1 MFFTFV
7 RVIKMKKNV
16 LSMAVA
22 CVLSGVMLTA
32 CGGGGDDNGGGNSGG
47 GNNGGG
53 TDTGS
58 KPQHTAVFLDSVVG
72 GLDYQCDDYTGV
84 TNAKGEFLFD
94 DGDSC
99 SFALGNQRLGS
110 VTLKAGSSL
119 VTPYTLAGDDK
130 ERAIRIAALLQ
141 TLDSDSNPENGI
153 TLDKAQV
160 AQLGIIELGS
170 DDAFN
175 TSLVEALKT
184 AGLTK
189 DVVSLAAA
197 KDHLSATL
205 AGINGRSVAVDKV
218 LSDLQGL
225 TDLKNLDVESKLKD
239 YKGTLQAETTESG
252 KVDRQIVL
260 AMLTMLEVTNN
271 PVVAERLGFTS
282 SVIGSGY
289 STNLA
294 KVIDVIIH
302 TPGTAAVALKGG
314 KGYTRDVAQL
324 MGAYADSMEKVAAT
338 LADIQDPD
346 YSATYGD
353 DESVTLN
360 FDGAKALRASAM
372 AMASALNI
380 AASYQ
385 YGPDNAYA
393 TQEEEVT
400 LPRMHIKQSWG
411 MQPSTT
417 FEESASTFKAQFS
430 QLDIEP
436 DNLVNHADFFRL
448 TDDAKARLGKAKAQL
463 KDAVGLA
470 LTVDQGKLDESL
482 SQEEIEANTAT
493 LNLLADHFSGKVA
506 TIQWEDTETEYVNTG
521 MSWEPQNVGVK
532 YNINVLPFFDEML
545 DRSDV
550 TIKVAGAC
558 DGSVGER
565 DAELSKA
572 MGEPMCLIS
581 SDEFK
586 ALAENDRGALKYIGW
601 MQEDQDSHTVIY
613 AKGVSYDWS
622 TRMTPLAGST
632 FDKVFVSCTDL
643 DDNKVSCAEQL

>member
-1 MFFTFV
+1 
-7 RVIKMKKNV
+7 
-16 LSMAVA
+16 
-22 CVLSGVMLTA
+22 MLTA
-32 CGGGGDDNGGGNSGG
+32 CGGGGDEGGNS
-47 GNNGGG
+47 GGG

-58 KPQHTAVFLDSVVG
+58 KPLHTAIFLDAAVA
-72 GLDYQCDDYTGV
+72 GLNYRCANYSSI
-84 TNAKGEFLFD
+84 TNANGEFLFN

-99 SFALGNQRLGS
+99 SFTLGNQLLGS
-110 VTLKAGSSL
+110 VTLKAGGSL

-130 ERAIRIAALLQ
+130 NKAIRIAALLQ
-141 TLDSDSNPENGI
+141 TLDSDNNPENGI

-205 AGINGRSVAVDKV
+205 AGVNGRSVAVDKV
-218 LSDLQGL
+218 LSDLQAL

-260 AMLTMLEVTNN
+260 AMLSMLEVTNN
-271 PVVAERLGFTS
+271 PVVAERLGFVSS
-282 SVIGSGY
+282 SVGSGY
-289 STNLA
+289 SSNLV

-302 TPGTAAVALKGG
+302 TPGTASVVLKGG
-314 KGYTRDVAQL
+314 KGYTHDVAQL

-372 AMASALNI
+372 ASALNI

-417 FEESASTFKAQFS
+417 YEESASTFKAQFS

-436 DNLVNHADFFRL
+436 DTLVNHADFFRL
-448 TDDAKARLGKAKAQL
+448 TDDAKVRLGKAKAQL
-463 KDAVGLA
+463 EDAVSLA

-482 SQEEIEANTAT
+482 TQEEIEANTAT
-493 LNLLADHFSGKVA
+493 LKQLADHFSVKVA
-506 TIQWEDTETEYVNTG
+506 TIQWENGKIEYVNTG
-521 MSWEPQNVGVK
+521 MSWEPQSVGVK
-532 YNINVLPFFDEML
+532 YNINVLPFFDDML

-550 TIKVAGAC
+550 AIKVAGAC
-558 DGSVGER
+558 AGSVGER

-572 MGEPMCLIS
+572 MGMPMCLIS
-581 SDEFK
+581 SNEFK
-586 ALAENDRGALKYIGW
+586 TLAENDRGALEYIGW
-601 MQEDQDSHTVIY
+601 MQEDQDSYTTIY

-622 TRMTPLAGST
+622 TQMTPLAGST

-643 DDNKVSCAEQL
+643 DGSKVSCADQL

>member
-1 MFFTFV
+1 
-7 RVIKMKKNV
+7 MKKNV

-32 CGGGGDDNGGGNSGG
+32 CGGGGDDNGGGSNG

-58 KPQHTAVFLDSVVG
+58 KPLHTAVFLDSVVG
-72 GLDYQCDDYTGV
+72 GLDYRCNDYTGV

-94 DGDSC
+94 DGDTC
-99 SFALGNQRLGS
+99 EFALGNQRLGA
-110 VTLKAGSSL
+110 VTLKAGNSL

-130 ERAIRIAALLQ
+130 EKAIRIAALLQ

-160 AQLGIIELGS
+160 AQLGIVELGS

-189 DVVSLAAA
+189 AVVSLAAA
-197 KDHLSATL
+197 KAHLSATL
-205 AGINGRSVAVDKV
+205 AGVNGRSVAVDKV

-225 TDLKNLDVESKLKD
+225 TDLKNLDVESKFKE
-239 YKGTLQAETTESG
+239 YKETLQAETGESG
-252 KVDRQIVL
+252 KADRQIVL

-271 PVVAERLGFTS
+271 PVVAERLAFTS
-282 SVIGSGY
+282 SAIGSGY
-289 STNLA
+289 STSLA
-294 KVIDVIIH
+294 KVMDVIIH
-302 TPGTAAVALKGG
+302 TPGTASVALKGG
-314 KGYTRDVAQL
+314 KGYTRDVAKL
-324 MGAYADSMEKVAAT
+324 MGAYADSLENVAAA

-353 DESVTLN
+353 DDTVTLN
-360 FDGAKALRASAM
+360 LDGAKALRASAM

-385 YGPDNAYA
+385 YGPDSAYV
-393 TQEEEVT
+393 TQQEEVT
-400 LPRMHIKQSWG
+400 LPRMHIKDTWG
-411 MQPSTT
+411 MQPTTTYEESSST
-417 FEESASTFKAQFS
+417 FETQFS
-430 QLDIEP
+430 QQEIEP
-436 DNLVNHADFFRL
+436 DALVAHADFFRL
-448 TDDAKARLGKAKAQL
+448 TDDAKARLAKAKSQL
-463 KDAVGLA
+463 KDAVSLA
-470 LTVDQGKLDESL
+470 LTIDQSKLDESL
-482 SQEEIEANTAT
+482 TQDEIEANAAT
-493 LNLLADHFSGKVA
+493 LKELANHFAGTVP
-506 TIQWEDTETEYVNTG
+506 TIQWESIETRYVNTSMG
-521 MSWEPQNVGVK
+521 WQPQEVGVK

-545 DRSDV
+545 DRSDM
-550 TIKVAGAC
+550 TIKVTGGC
-558 DGSVGER
+558 DGAVGAR

-572 MGEPMCLIS
+572 MGEPMCLIT

-586 ALAENDRGALKYIGW
+586 ALAQSDRGALKYIGW
-601 MQEDQDSHTVIY
+601 MQEDQESHTAIY
-613 AKGVSYDWS
+613 AKGVGYDWS
-622 TRMTPLAGST
+622 TQMTPVAGST

-643 DDNKVSCAEQL
+643 DDNKVSCADQL

>member
-1 MFFTFV
+1 
-7 RVIKMKKNV
+7 MKKNV

-32 CGGGGDDNGGGNSGG
+32 CGGGGDDNGGGSNG

-58 KPQHTAVFLDSVVG
+58 KPLHTAVFLDSVVG
-72 GLDYQCDDYTGV
+72 GLDYRCNDYTGV

-94 DGDSC
+94 DGDTC
-99 SFALGNQRLGS
+99 EFALGNQRLGA
-110 VTLKAGSSL
+110 VTLKAGNSL

-130 ERAIRIAALLQ
+130 EKAIRIAALLQ

-160 AQLGIIELGS
+160 AQLGIVELGS

-189 DVVSLAAA
+189 AVVSLAAA
-197 KDHLSATL
+197 KAHLSATL
-205 AGINGRSVAVDKV
+205 AGVNGRSVAVDKV

-225 TDLKNLDVESKLKD
+225 TDLKNLDVESKFKE
-239 YKGTLQAETTESG
+239 YKETLQAETGESG
-252 KVDRQIVL
+252 KADRQIVL

-271 PVVAERLGFTS
+271 PVVAERLAFTS
-282 SVIGSGY
+282 SAIGSGY
-289 STNLA
+289 STSLA
-294 KVIDVIIH
+294 KVMDVIIH
-302 TPGTAAVALKGG
+302 TPGTASVALKGG
-314 KGYTRDVAQL
+314 KGYTRDVAKL
-324 MGAYADSMEKVAAT
+324 MGAYADSLENVAAA

-353 DESVTLN
+353 DDTVSLN
-360 FDGAKALRASAM
+360 LDGAKALRASAM

-385 YGPDNAYA
+385 YGPDSAYV
-393 TQEEEVT
+393 TQQEEVI
-400 LPRMHIKQSWG
+400 LPRMHIKDTWG
-411 MQPSTT
+411 MQPTTTYEESSST
-417 FEESASTFKAQFS
+417 FETQFS
-430 QLDIEP
+430 QQEIEP
-436 DNLVNHADFFRL
+436 DALVAHADFFRL
-448 TDDAKARLGKAKAQL
+448 TDDAKARLAKAKSQL
-463 KDAVGLA
+463 KDAVSLA
-470 LTVDQGKLDESL
+470 LTIDQSKLDESL
-482 SQEEIEANTAT
+482 TQDEIEANAAT
-493 LNLLADHFSGKVA
+493 LKELANHFAGTVP
-506 TIQWEDTETEYVNTG
+506 TIQWESVETRYVNTG
-521 MSWEPQNVGVK
+521 MGWQPQEVGVK

-545 DRSDV
+545 DRSDM
-550 TIKVAGAC
+550 TIKVTGGC
-558 DGSVGER
+558 DGAVGAR

-572 MGEPMCLIS
+572 MGEPMCLIT

-586 ALAENDRGALKYIGW
+586 ALAQSDRGALKYIGW
-601 MQEDQDSHTVIY
+601 MQEDQESHTAIY
-613 AKGVSYDWS
+613 AKGVGYDWS
-622 TRMTPLAGST
+622 TQMTPVAGST

-643 DDNKVSCAEQL
+643 DDNKVSCADQL

>member
-1 MFFTFV
+1 
-7 RVIKMKKNV
+7 MKKNV

-32 CGGGGDDNGGGNSGG
+32 CGGGGDDNGGGSNG

-58 KPQHTAVFLDSVVG
+58 KPLHTAVFLDSVVG
-72 GLDYQCDDYTGV
+72 GLDYRCNDYTGV

-94 DGDSC
+94 DGDTC
-99 SFALGNQRLGS
+99 EFALGNQRLGA
-110 VTLKAGSSL
+110 VTLKAGNSL

-130 ERAIRIAALLQ
+130 EKAIRIAALLQ

-160 AQLGIIELGS
+160 AQLGIVELGS

-189 DVVSLAAA
+189 AVVSLAAA
-197 KDHLSATL
+197 KAHLSATL
-205 AGINGRSVAVDKV
+205 AGVNGRSVAVDKV

-225 TDLKNLDVESKLKD
+225 TDLKNLDVESKFKE
-239 YKGTLQAETTESG
+239 YKETLQAETGESG
-252 KVDRQIVL
+252 KADRQIVL

-271 PVVAERLGFTS
+271 PVVAERLAFTS
-282 SVIGSGY
+282 SAIGSGY
-289 STNLA
+289 STSLA
-294 KVIDVIIH
+294 KVMDVIIH
-302 TPGTAAVALKGG
+302 TPGTASVALKGD
-314 KGYTRDVAQL
+314 KGYTRDVAKL
-324 MGAYADSMEKVAAT
+324 MGAYADSLENVAAA

-353 DESVTLN
+353 DDTVTLN
-360 FDGAKALRASAM
+360 LDGAKALRASAM

-385 YGPDNAYA
+385 YGPDSAYV
-393 TQEEEVT
+393 TQQEEVT
-400 LPRMHIKQSWG
+400 LPRMHIKDTWG
-411 MQPSTT
+411 MQPTTTYEESSST
-417 FEESASTFKAQFS
+417 FETQFS
-430 QLDIEP
+430 QQEIEP
-436 DNLVNHADFFRL
+436 DALVAHADFFRL
-448 TDDAKARLGKAKAQL
+448 TDDAKARLAKAKSQL
-463 KDAVGLA
+463 KDAVSLA
-470 LTVDQGKLDESL
+470 LTIDQSKLDESL
-482 SQEEIEANTAT
+482 TQDEIEANTAT
-493 LNLLADHFSGKVA
+493 LKELANHFAGTVP
-506 TIQWEDTETEYVNTG
+506 TIQWESVETRYVNTG
-521 MSWEPQNVGVK
+521 MGWQPQEVGVK

-545 DRSDV
+545 DRSDM
-550 TIKVAGAC
+550 TIKVTGGC
-558 DGSVGER
+558 DGAVGAR

-572 MGEPMCLIS
+572 MGEPMCLIT

-586 ALAENDRGALKYIGW
+586 ALAQSDRGALKYIGW
-601 MQEDQDSHTVIY
+601 MQEDQESHTAIY
-613 AKGVSYDWS
+613 AKGVGYDWS
-622 TRMTPLAGST
+622 TQMTPVAGST

-643 DDNKVSCAEQL
+643 DDNKVSCADQL

>member
-1 MFFTFV
+1 
-7 RVIKMKKNV
+7 MKKNV

-32 CGGGGDDNGGGNSGG
+32 CGGGGDDNGGGSNG

-58 KPQHTAVFLDSVVG
+58 KPLHTAVFLDSVVG
-72 GLDYQCDDYTGV
+72 GLDYRCNDYTGV

-94 DGDSC
+94 DGDTC
-99 SFALGNQRLGS
+99 EFALGNQRLGA
-110 VTLKAGSSL
+110 VTLKAGNSL

-130 ERAIRIAALLQ
+130 EKAIRIAALLQ

-160 AQLGIIELGS
+160 AQLGIVELGS

-189 DVVSLAAA
+189 AVVSLAAA
-197 KDHLSATL
+197 KAHLSATL
-205 AGINGRSVAVDKV
+205 AGVNGRSVAVDKV

-225 TDLKNLDVESKLKD
+225 TDLKNLDVESKFKE
-239 YKGTLQAETTESG
+239 YKETLQAETGESG
-252 KVDRQIVL
+252 KADRQIVL

-271 PVVAERLGFTS
+271 PVVAERLAFTS
-282 SVIGSGY
+282 SAIGSGY
-289 STNLA
+289 STSLA
-294 KVIDVIIH
+294 KVMDVIIH
-302 TPGTAAVALKGG
+302 TPGTASVALKGG
-314 KGYTRDVAQL
+314 KGYTRDVAKL
-324 MGAYADSMEKVAAT
+324 MGAYADSLENVAAA

-353 DESVTLN
+353 DDTVTLN
-360 FDGAKALRASAM
+360 LDGAKALRASAM

-385 YGPDNAYA
+385 YGPDSAYV
-393 TQEEEVT
+393 TQQEEVT
-400 LPRMHIKQSWG
+400 LPRMRIKDTWG
-411 MQPSTT
+411 MQPTITYEESSST
-417 FEESASTFKAQFS
+417 FETQFS
-430 QLDIEP
+430 QQEIEP
-436 DNLVNHADFFRL
+436 DALVAHADFFRL
-448 TDDAKARLGKAKAQL
+448 TDDAKARLAKAKSQL
-463 KDAVGLA
+463 KDAVSLA
-470 LTVDQGKLDESL
+470 LTIDQSKLDESL
-482 SQEEIEANTAT
+482 TQDEIEANAAT
-493 LNLLADHFSGKVA
+493 LKELANHFAGTVP
-506 TIQWEDTETEYVNTG
+506 TIQWESVETRYVNTG
-521 MSWEPQNVGVK
+521 MGWQPQEVGVK

-545 DRSDV
+545 DRSDMA
-550 TIKVAGAC
+550 IKVTGGC
-558 DGSVGER
+558 DGAVGAR

-572 MGEPMCLIS
+572 MGEPMCLIT

-586 ALAENDRGALKYIGW
+586 ALAQSDRGALKYIGW
-601 MQEDQDSHTVIY
+601 MQEDQESHTAIY
-613 AKGVSYDWS
+613 AKGVGYDWS
-622 TRMTPLAGST
+622 TQMTPVAGST

-643 DDNKVSCAEQL
+643 DDNKVSCADQL

>member
-1 MFFTFV
+1 
-7 RVIKMKKNV
+7 MKKNV
-16 LSMAVA
+16 LSAAVA

-32 CGGGGDDNGGGNSGG
+32 CGGGGDEGGNSG
-47 GNNGGG
+47 NSGGG

-58 KPQHTAVFLDSVVG
+58 KPLHTAIFLDSAVG
-72 GLDYQCDDYTGV
+72 GLNYRCADYSGI
-84 TNAKGEFLFD
+84 TNASGEFLFN

-99 SFALGNQRLGS
+99 TFTLGSQLLGS

-119 VTPYTLAGDDK
+119 VTPYTLAGNDK
-130 ERAIRIAALLQ
+130 DKAIRIAALLQ
-141 TLDSDSNPENGI
+141 TLDSDDNPENGI

-160 AQLGIIELGS
+160 ERLGIIELGG

-175 TSLVEALKT
+175 TSLTEALKIV
-184 AGLTK
+184 GMNK
-189 DVVSLAAA
+189 PVVSLAAA
-197 KDHLSATL
+197 KTHLSATL
-205 AGINGRSVAVDKV
+205 AIVSGRSVAVDKV

-225 TDLKNLDVESKLKD
+225 TDLKNLDVESKLKE
-239 YKGTLQAETTESG
+239 YKGMLQAETGESG

-260 AMLTMLEVTNN
+260 AMLDVLEVTNN
-271 PVVAERLGFTS
+271 PVVAERLGFNS
-282 SVIGSGY
+282 SAMGAGY
-289 STNLA
+289 TTNLA
-294 KVIDVIIH
+294 KVVDVIINI
-302 TPGTAAVALKGG
+302 PGSASIALKGG

-324 MGAYADSMEKVAAT
+324 MGVYAGSMEKVAAA

-353 DESVTLN
+353 DESITLN
-360 FDGAKALRASAM
+360 FNGAKALRASAM

-400 LPRMHIKQSWG
+400 LPRMYVTRIWNG
-411 MQPSTT
+411 QPSTAYK
-417 FEESASTFKAQFS
+417 ENSSTFKTQFS

-436 DNLVNHADFFRL
+436 DNLVKNTDFFRL

-463 KDAVGLA
+463 NGAVGIA
-470 LTVDQGKLDESL
+470 LTVDQSKLDDSL
-482 SQEEIEANTAT
+482 TEEEIADNASM
-493 LNLLADHFSGKVA
+493 LQALAAHLSGKVA
-506 TIQWEDTETEYVNTG
+506 TIQWEDAEIKYVDTG
-521 MSWEPQNVGVK
+521 SSWEPKNVGVK
-532 YNINVLPFFDEML
+532 YNINLVPFFDEML
-545 DRSDV
+545 DRSDM

-558 DGSVGER
+558 DGSLGVR
-565 DAELSKA
+565 DPELSKA
-572 MGEPMCLIS
+572 MGMPMCLVS

-586 ALAENDRGALKYIGW
+586 MLAENGSYALEYIGW
-601 MQEDQDSHTVIY
+601 MQEPDNSYTTIY

-622 TRMTPLAGST
+622 TQIAPLTGST

-643 DDNKVSCAEQL
+643 DGNKVSCAEQL

>member
-1 MFFTFV
+1 
-7 RVIKMKKNV
+7 MKKNV

-32 CGGGGDDNGGGNSGG
+32 CGGGGDDNGGGSNG

-58 KPQHTAVFLDSVVG
+58 KPLHTAVFLDSVVG
-72 GLDYQCDDYTGV
+72 GLDYRCNDYTGV

-94 DGDSC
+94 DGDTC
-99 SFALGNQRLGS
+99 EFALGNQRLGA
-110 VTLKAGSSL
+110 VTLKAGNSL

-130 ERAIRIAALLQ
+130 EKAIRIAALLQ

-160 AQLGIIELGS
+160 AQLGIVELGS

-189 DVVSLAAA
+189 AVVSLAAA
-197 KDHLSATL
+197 KAHLSATL
-205 AGINGRSVAVDKV
+205 AGVNGRSVAVDKV

-225 TDLKNLDVESKLKD
+225 TDLKNLDVESKFKE
-239 YKGTLQAETTESG
+239 YKETLQAETGESG
-252 KVDRQIVL
+252 KADRQIVL

-271 PVVAERLGFTS
+271 PVVAERLAFTS
-282 SVIGSGY
+282 SAIGSGY
-289 STNLA
+289 STSLA
-294 KVIDVIIH
+294 KVMDVIIH
-302 TPGTAAVALKGG
+302 TPGTASVALKGG
-314 KGYTRDVAQL
+314 KGYTRDVAKL
-324 MGAYADSMEKVAAT
+324 MGAYADSLENVAAA

-353 DESVTLN
+353 DDTVTLN
-360 FDGAKALRASAM
+360 LDGAKALRASAM

-385 YGPDNAYA
+385 YGPDSAYV
-393 TQEEEVT
+393 TQQEEVT
-400 LPRMHIKQSWG
+400 LPRMHIKDTWG
-411 MQPSTT
+411 MQPTTTYEESSST
-417 FEESASTFKAQFS
+417 FETQFS
-430 QLDIEP
+430 QQEIEP
-436 DNLVNHADFFRL
+436 DALVAHADFFRL
-448 TDDAKARLGKAKAQL
+448 TDDAKARLAKAKSQL
-463 KDAVGLA
+463 KDAVSLA
-470 LTVDQGKLDESL
+470 LTIDQSKLDESL
-482 SQEEIEANTAT
+482 TQDEIEANAAT
-493 LNLLADHFSGKVA
+493 LKELANHFAGTVP
-506 TIQWEDTETEYVNTG
+506 TIQWESIETRYVNTG
-521 MSWEPQNVGVK
+521 MGWQPQEVGVK

-545 DRSDV
+545 DRSDM
-550 TIKVAGAC
+550 TIKVTGGC
-558 DGSVGER
+558 DGAVGAR

-572 MGEPMCLIS
+572 MGEPMCLIT

-586 ALAENDRGALKYIGW
+586 ALAQSDRGALKYIGW
-601 MQEDQDSHTVIY
+601 MQEDQESHTAIY
-613 AKGVSYDWS
+613 AKGVGYDWS
-622 TRMTPLAGST
+622 TQMTPVAGST

-643 DDNKVSCAEQL
+643 DDNKVSCADQL

>member
-1 MFFTFV
+1 
-7 RVIKMKKNV
+7 
-16 LSMAVA
+16 MAVA

-32 CGGGGDDNGGGNSGG
+32 CGGGGDDNGGGSNG

-58 KPQHTAVFLDSVVG
+58 KPLHTAVFLDSVVG
-72 GLDYQCDDYTGV
+72 GLDYRCNDYTGV

-94 DGDSC
+94 DGDTC
-99 SFALGNQRLGS
+99 EFALGNQRLGA
-110 VTLKAGSSL
+110 VTLKAGNSL

-130 ERAIRIAALLQ
+130 EKAIRIAALLQ

-160 AQLGIIELGS
+160 AQLGIVELGS

-189 DVVSLAAA
+189 AVVSLAAA
-197 KDHLSATL
+197 KAHLSATL
-205 AGINGRSVAVDKV
+205 AGVNGRSVAVDKV
-218 LSDLQGL
+218 LSDLQAL

-252 KVDRQIVL
+252 KADRQIVL

-271 PVVAERLGFTS
+271 PVVAERLAFTS
-282 SVIGSGY
+282 SAIGSGY
-289 STNLA
+289 STSLA
-294 KVIDVIIH
+294 KVMDVIIH
-302 TPGTAAVALKGG
+302 TPGTASVALKGG
-314 KGYTRDVAQL
+314 KGYTRDVAKL
-324 MGAYADSMEKVAAT
+324 MGAYADSLENVAAA

-353 DESVTLN
+353 DDTVTLN
-360 FDGAKALRASAM
+360 LDGAKALRASAM

-385 YGPDNAYA
+385 YGPDSAYA
-393 TQEEEVT
+393 TQEEEVA

-417 FEESASTFKAQFS
+417 YEESANTFKAQFS
-430 QLDIEP
+430 QLEIEP
-436 DNLVNHADFFRL
+436 DTLVAHADFFRL
-448 TDDAKARLGKAKAQL
+448 TDDAKARLAKAKSQL
-463 KDAVGLA
+463 KDAVSLA
-470 LTVDQGKLDESL
+470 LTIDQSKLDESL
-482 SQEEIEANTAT
+482 TQDEIEANAAT
-493 LNLLADHFSGKVA
+493 LKELANHFAGTVP
-506 TIQWEDTETEYVNTG
+506 TIQWESVETRYVNTG
-521 MSWEPQNVGVK
+521 MGWQPQEVGVK

-545 DRSDV
+545 DRSDM
-550 TIKVAGAC
+550 TIKVTGGC
-558 DGSVGER
+558 DGAVGAR

-572 MGEPMCLIS
+572 MGEPMCLIT

-586 ALAENDRGALKYIGW
+586 ALAQSDRGALKYIGW
-601 MQEDQDSHTVIY
+601 MQEEQESHTAIY
-613 AKGVSYDWS
+613 AKGVGYDWS
-622 TRMTPLAGST
+622 TQMTPVAGST

-643 DDNKVSCAEQL
+643 DDNKVSCADQL

>member
-1 MFFTFV
+1 
-7 RVIKMKKNV
+7 MKKNV

-32 CGGGGDDNGGGNSGG
+32 CGGGGDDNGGGSNG

-58 KPQHTAVFLDSVVG
+58 KPLHTAVFLDSVVG
-72 GLDYQCDDYTGV
+72 GLDYRCNDYTGV

-94 DGDSC
+94 DGDTC
-99 SFALGNQRLGS
+99 EFALGNQRLGA
-110 VTLKAGSSL
+110 VTLKAGNSL

-130 ERAIRIAALLQ
+130 EKAIRIAALLQ

-160 AQLGIIELGS
+160 AQLGIVELGS

-189 DVVSLAAA
+189 AVVSLAAA
-197 KDHLSATL
+197 KAHLSATL
-205 AGINGRSVAVDKV
+205 AGVNGRSVAVDKV

-225 TDLKNLDVESKLKD
+225 TDLKNLDVESKFKE
-239 YKGTLQAETTESG
+239 YKETLQAETGESG
-252 KVDRQIVL
+252 KADRQIVL

-271 PVVAERLGFTS
+271 PVVAERLAFTS
-282 SVIGSGY
+282 SAIGSGY
-289 STNLA
+289 STSLA
-294 KVIDVIIH
+294 KVMDVIIH
-302 TPGTAAVALKGG
+302 TPGTASVALNGG
-314 KGYTRDVAQL
+314 KGYTRDVATL
-324 MGAYADSMEKVAAT
+324 MGAYADSLENVAAA

-353 DESVTLN
+353 DDTVTLN
-360 FDGAKALRASAM
+360 LDGAKALRASAM

-385 YGPDNAYA
+385 YGPDSAYV
-393 TQEEEVT
+393 TQQEEVT
-400 LPRMHIKQSWG
+400 LPRMHIKDTWG
-411 MQPSTT
+411 MQPTTTYEESSST
-417 FEESASTFKAQFS
+417 FETQFS
-430 QLDIEP
+430 QQEIEP
-436 DNLVNHADFFRL
+436 DALVAHADFFRL
-448 TDDAKARLGKAKAQL
+448 TDDAKARLAKAKSQL
-463 KDAVGLA
+463 KDAVSLA
-470 LTVDQGKLDESL
+470 LTIDQSKLDESL
-482 SQEEIEANTAT
+482 TQDEIEANAAT
-493 LNLLADHFSGKVA
+493 LKELANHFAGTVP
-506 TIQWEDTETEYVNTG
+506 TIQWESVETRYVNTG
-521 MSWEPQNVGVK
+521 MGWQPQEVGVK

-545 DRSDV
+545 DRSDM
-550 TIKVAGAC
+550 TIKVTGGC
-558 DGSVGER
+558 DGAVGAR

-572 MGEPMCLIS
+572 MGEPMCLIT

-586 ALAENDRGALKYIGW
+586 ALAQSDRGALKYIGW
-601 MQEDQDSHTVIY
+601 MQEDQESHTAIY
-613 AKGVSYDWS
+613 AKGVGYDWS
-622 TRMTPLAGST
+622 TQMTPVAGST

-643 DDNKVSCAEQL
+643 DDNKVSCADQL

>member
-1 MFFTFV
+1 
-7 RVIKMKKNV
+7 MKKNV

-32 CGGGGDDNGGGNSGG
+32 CGGGGDDNGGGSNG

-58 KPQHTAVFLDSVVG
+58 KPLHTAVFLDSVVG
-72 GLDYQCDDYTGV
+72 GLDYRCNDYTGV

-94 DGDSC
+94 DGDTC
-99 SFALGNQRLGS
+99 EFALGNQRLGA
-110 VTLKAGSSL
+110 VTLKAGNSL

-130 ERAIRIAALLQ
+130 EKAIRIAALLQ

-160 AQLGIIELGS
+160 AQLGIVELGS

-189 DVVSLAAA
+189 AVVSLAAA
-197 KDHLSATL
+197 KAHLSATL
-205 AGINGRSVAVDKV
+205 AGVNGRSVAVDKV

-225 TDLKNLDVESKLKD
+225 TDLKNLDVESKFKE
-239 YKGTLQAETTESG
+239 YKETLQAETGESG
-252 KVDRQIVL
+252 KADRQIVL

-271 PVVAERLGFTS
+271 PVVAERLAFTS
-282 SVIGSGY
+282 SAIGSGY
-289 STNLA
+289 STSLA
-294 KVIDVIIH
+294 KVMDVIIH
-302 TPGTAAVALKGG
+302 TPGTASVALKGG
-314 KGYTRDVAQL
+314 KGYTRDVAKL
-324 MGAYADSMEKVAAT
+324 MGAYADSLENVAAA

-353 DESVTLN
+353 DDTVTLN
-360 FDGAKALRASAM
+360 LDGAKALRASAM

-385 YGPDNAYA
+385 YGPDSAYI
-393 TQEEEVT
+393 TQQEEVT
-400 LPRMHIKQSWG
+400 LPRMHIKDTWG
-411 MQPSTT
+411 MQPTTTYEESSST
-417 FEESASTFKAQFS
+417 FETQFS
-430 QLDIEP
+430 QQEIEP
-436 DNLVNHADFFRL
+436 DALVAHADFFRL
-448 TDDAKARLGKAKAQL
+448 TDDAKARLAKAKSQL
-463 KDAVGLA
+463 KDAVSLA
-470 LTVDQGKLDESL
+470 LTIDQSKLDESL
-482 SQEEIEANTAT
+482 TQDEIEANAAT
-493 LNLLADHFSGKVA
+493 LKELANHFAGTVP
-506 TIQWEDTETEYVNTG
+506 TIQWESIETRYVNTG
-521 MSWEPQNVGVK
+521 MGWQPQEVGVK

-545 DRSDV
+545 DRSDM
-550 TIKVAGAC
+550 TIKVTGGC
-558 DGSVGER
+558 DGAVGAR

-572 MGEPMCLIS
+572 MGEPMCLIT

-586 ALAENDRGALKYIGW
+586 ALAQSDRGALKYIGW
-601 MQEDQDSHTVIY
+601 MQEDQESHTAIY
-613 AKGVSYDWS
+613 AKGVGYDWS
-622 TRMTPLAGST
+622 TQMTPVAGST

-643 DDNKVSCAEQL
+643 DDNKVSCADQL

>member
-1 MFFTFV
+1 
-7 RVIKMKKNV
+7 MKKNV

-32 CGGGGDDNGGGNSGG
+32 CGGGGDDNGGGSNG

-58 KPQHTAVFLDSVVG
+58 KPLHTAVFLDSVVG
-72 GLDYQCDDYTGV
+72 GLDYRCNDYTGV

-94 DGDSC
+94 DGDTC
-99 SFALGNQRLGS
+99 EFALGNQRLGA
-110 VTLKAGSSL
+110 VTLKAGNSL

-130 ERAIRIAALLQ
+130 EKAIRIAALLQ

-160 AQLGIIELGS
+160 AQLGIVELGS

-189 DVVSLAAA
+189 AVVSLAAA
-197 KDHLSATL
+197 KAHLSATL
-205 AGINGRSVAVDKV
+205 AGVNGRSVAVDKV

-225 TDLKNLDVESKLKD
+225 TDLKNLDVESKFKE
-239 YKGTLQAETTESG
+239 YKETLQAETGESG
-252 KVDRQIVL
+252 KADRQIVL

-282 SVIGSGY
+282 SAIGSGY
-289 STNLA
+289 STSLA
-294 KVIDVIIH
+294 KVMDVIIH
-302 TPGTAAVALKGG
+302 TPGTASVALKGG
-314 KGYTRDVAQL
+314 KGYTRDVAKL
-324 MGAYADSMEKVAAT
+324 MGAYADSLENVAAA

-353 DESVTLN
+353 DDTVTLHL
-360 FDGAKALRASAM
+360 DGAKALRASAM

-380 AASYQ
+380 VASYQ
-385 YGPDNAYA
+385 YGPDSAYV
-393 TQEEEVT
+393 TQQEEVT
-400 LPRMHIKQSWG
+400 LPRMHIKDIWG
-411 MQPSTT
+411 MQPTTTYEESSST
-417 FEESASTFKAQFS
+417 FETQFS
-430 QLDIEP
+430 QQEIEP
-436 DNLVNHADFFRL
+436 DALVAHADFFRL
-448 TDDAKARLGKAKAQL
+448 TDDAKARLAKAKSQL
-463 KDAVGLA
+463 KDAVSLA
-470 LTVDQGKLDESL
+470 LTIDQSKLDESL
-482 SQEEIEANTAT
+482 TQDEIEANAAT
-493 LNLLADHFSGKVA
+493 LKELANHFAGTVP
-506 TIQWEDTETEYVNTG
+506 TIQWESVETRYVNTG
-521 MSWEPQNVGVK
+521 MGWQPQEVGVK

-545 DRSDV
+545 DRSDM
-550 TIKVAGAC
+550 TIKVTGGC
-558 DGSVGER
+558 DGAVGAR

-572 MGEPMCLIS
+572 MGEPMCLIT

-586 ALAENDRGALKYIGW
+586 ALAQSDRGALKYIGW
-601 MQEDQDSHTVIY
+601 MQEDQESHTAIY
-613 AKGVSYDWS
+613 AKGVGYDWS
-622 TRMTPLAGST
+622 TQMTPVAGST

-643 DDNKVSCAEQL
+643 DDNKVSCADQL

>member
-1 MFFTFV
+1 
-7 RVIKMKKNV
+7 MKKNV

-32 CGGGGDDNGGGNSGG
+32 CGGGGDDNGGGSNG

-58 KPQHTAVFLDSVVG
+58 KPLHTAVFLDSVVG
-72 GLDYQCDDYTGV
+72 GLDYRCNDYTGV

-94 DGDSC
+94 DGDTC
-99 SFALGNQRLGS
+99 EFALGNQLLGA
-110 VTLKAGSSL
+110 VTLKAGNSL

-130 ERAIRIAALLQ
+130 EKAIRIAALLQ

-160 AQLGIIELGS
+160 AQLGIVELGS

-189 DVVSLAAA
+189 AVVSLAAA
-197 KDHLSATL
+197 KAHLSATL
-205 AGINGRSVAVDKV
+205 AGVNGRSVAVDKV

-225 TDLKNLDVESKLKD
+225 TDLKNLDVESKFKE
-239 YKGTLQAETTESG
+239 YKETLQAETGESG
-252 KVDRQIVL
+252 KADRQIVL

-271 PVVAERLGFTS
+271 PVVAERLAFTS
-282 SVIGSGY
+282 SAIGSGY
-289 STNLA
+289 STSLA
-294 KVIDVIIH
+294 KVMDVIIH
-302 TPGTAAVALKGG
+302 TPGTASVALKGG
-314 KGYTRDVAQL
+314 KGYTRDVAKL
-324 MGAYADSMEKVAAT
+324 MGAYADSLENVAAA

-353 DESVTLN
+353 DDTVTLN
-360 FDGAKALRASAM
+360 LDGAKALRASAM

-385 YGPDNAYA
+385 YGPDSAYV
-393 TQEEEVT
+393 TQQEEVI
-400 LPRMHIKQSWG
+400 LPRMHIKDTWG
-411 MQPSTT
+411 MQLTTTYEESSST
-417 FEESASTFKAQFS
+417 FETQFS
-430 QLDIEP
+430 QQEIEP
-436 DNLVNHADFFRL
+436 DALVAHADFFRL
-448 TDDAKARLGKAKAQL
+448 TDDAKARLAKAKSQL
-463 KDAVGLA
+463 KDAVSLA
-470 LTVDQGKLDESL
+470 LTIDQSKLDESL
-482 SQEEIEANTAT
+482 TQDEIEANAAT
-493 LNLLADHFSGKVA
+493 LKELANHFAGTVP
-506 TIQWEDTETEYVNTG
+506 TIQWESVETRYVNTG
-521 MSWEPQNVGVK
+521 MGWQPQEVGVK

-545 DRSDV
+545 DRSDM
-550 TIKVAGAC
+550 TIKVTGGC
-558 DGSVGER
+558 DGAVGAR

-572 MGEPMCLIS
+572 MGEPMCLIT

-586 ALAENDRGALKYIGW
+586 ALAQSDRGALKYIGW
-601 MQEDQDSHTVIY
+601 MQEDQESHTAIY
-613 AKGVSYDWS
+613 AKGVGYDWS
-622 TRMTPLAGST
+622 TQMTPVAGST

-643 DDNKVSCAEQL
+643 DDNKVSCADQL

>member
-1 MFFTFV
+1 
-7 RVIKMKKNV
+7 MKKNV

-32 CGGGGDDNGGGNSGG
+32 CGGGGDDNGGGSNG

-58 KPQHTAVFLDSVVG
+58 KPLHTAVFLDSVVG
-72 GLDYQCDDYTGV
+72 GLDYRCNDYTGV

-94 DGDSC
+94 DGDTC
-99 SFALGNQRLGS
+99 EFALGNQRLGA
-110 VTLKAGSSL
+110 VTLKAGNSL

-130 ERAIRIAALLQ
+130 EKAIRIAALLQ

-160 AQLGIIELGS
+160 AQLGIVELGS

-189 DVVSLAAA
+189 AVVSLAAA
-197 KDHLSATL
+197 KAHLSATL
-205 AGINGRSVAVDKV
+205 AGVNGRSVAVDKV

-225 TDLKNLDVESKLKD
+225 TDLKNLDVESKFKE
-239 YKGTLQAETTESG
+239 YKETLQAETGESG
-252 KVDRQIVL
+252 KADRQIVL

-271 PVVAERLGFTS
+271 PVVAERLAFTS
-282 SVIGSGY
+282 SAIGSGY
-289 STNLA
+289 STSLA
-294 KVIDVIIH
+294 KVMDVIIH
-302 TPGTAAVALKGG
+302 TPGAASVALKGG
-314 KGYTRDVAQL
+314 KGYTRDVAKL
-324 MGAYADSMEKVAAT
+324 MGAYADSLENVAAA

-353 DESVTLN
+353 DDTVTLN
-360 FDGAKALRASAM
+360 LDGAKALRASAM

-385 YGPDNAYA
+385 YGPDSAYV
-393 TQEEEVT
+393 TQQEEVT
-400 LPRMHIKQSWG
+400 LPRMHIKDTWG
-411 MQPSTT
+411 MQPTTTYEESSST
-417 FEESASTFKAQFS
+417 FETQFS
-430 QLDIEP
+430 QQEIEP
-436 DNLVNHADFFRL
+436 DALVAHADFFRL
-448 TDDAKARLGKAKAQL
+448 TDDAKARLAKAKSQL
-463 KDAVGLA
+463 KDAVSLA
-470 LTVDQGKLDESL
+470 LTIDQSKLDESL
-482 SQEEIEANTAT
+482 TQDEIEANAAT
-493 LNLLADHFSGKVA
+493 LKELANHFAGTVP
-506 TIQWEDTETEYVNTG
+506 TIQWESVETRYVNTG
-521 MSWEPQNVGVK
+521 MGWQPQEVGVK

-545 DRSDV
+545 DRSDM
-550 TIKVAGAC
+550 TIKVTGGC
-558 DGSVGER
+558 DGAVGAR

-572 MGEPMCLIS
+572 MGEPMCLIT

-586 ALAENDRGALKYIGW
+586 ALAQSDRGALKYIGW
-601 MQEDQDSHTVIY
+601 MQEDQESHTAIY
-613 AKGVSYDWS
+613 AKGVGYDWS
-622 TRMTPLAGST
+622 TQMTPVAGST

-643 DDNKVSCAEQL
+643 DDNKVSCADQL

>member
-1 MFFTFV
+1 
-7 RVIKMKKNV
+7 MKKNV

-32 CGGGGDDNGGGNSGG
+32 CGGGGDDNGGGSNG

-58 KPQHTAVFLDSVVG
+58 KPLHTAVFLDSVVG
-72 GLDYQCDDYTGV
+72 GLDYRCNDYTGV

-94 DGDSC
+94 DGDTC
-99 SFALGNQRLGS
+99 EFALGNQRLGA
-110 VTLKAGSSL
+110 VTLKAGNSL

-130 ERAIRIAALLQ
+130 EKAIRIAALLQ

-160 AQLGIIELGS
+160 AQLGIVELGS

-189 DVVSLAAA
+189 AVVSLAAA
-197 KDHLSATL
+197 KAHLSATL
-205 AGINGRSVAVDKV
+205 AGVNGRSVAVDKV

-225 TDLKNLDVESKLKD
+225 TDLKNLDVESKFKE
-239 YKGTLQAETTESG
+239 YKETLQAETGESG
-252 KVDRQIVL
+252 KADRQIVL

-271 PVVAERLGFTS
+271 PVVAERLAFTS
-282 SVIGSGY
+282 SAIGSGY
-289 STNLA
+289 STSLA
-294 KVIDVIIH
+294 KVMDVIIH
-302 TPGTAAVALKGG
+302 TPGTASVALKGG
-314 KGYTRDVAQL
+314 KGYTRDVAKL
-324 MGAYADSMEKVAAT
+324 MGAYADSLENVAAA

-353 DESVTLN
+353 DDTVTLN
-360 FDGAKALRASAM
+360 LDGAKALRASAM

-385 YGPDNAYA
+385 YGPDSAYV
-393 TQEEEVT
+393 TQQEEVT
-400 LPRMHIKQSWG
+400 LPRMHIKDTWG
-411 MQPSTT
+411 MQPTTTYEESSST
-417 FEESASTFKAQFS
+417 FETQFS
-430 QLDIEP
+430 QQEIEP
-436 DNLVNHADFFRL
+436 DALVAHADFFRL
-448 TDDAKARLGKAKAQL
+448 TDDAKARLAKAKSQL
-463 KDAVGLA
+463 KDAVSLA
-470 LTVDQGKLDESL
+470 LTIDQSKLDESL
-482 SQEEIEANTAT
+482 TQDEIEANAAT
-493 LNLLADHFSGKVA
+493 LKELANHFAGTVP
-506 TIQWEDTETEYVNTG
+506 TIQWESVETRYVNTG
-521 MSWEPQNVGVK
+521 MGWQPQEVGVK

-545 DRSDV
+545 DRSDM
-550 TIKVAGAC
+550 TIKVTGGC
-558 DGSVGER
+558 DGAVGAR

-572 MGEPMCLIS
+572 MGEPMCLIT

-586 ALAENDRGALKYIGW
+586 ALAQSDRGALKYIGW
-601 MQEDQDSHTVIY
+601 MQEDQESHTAIY
-613 AKGVSYDWS
+613 AKGVGYDWS
-622 TRMTPLAGST
+622 TQMTPVAGST

-643 DDNKVSCAEQL
+643 DDNKVSCADQL

>member
-1 MFFTFV
+1 
-7 RVIKMKKNV
+7 MKKNV

-32 CGGGGDDNGGGNSGG
+32 CGGGGDDNGGGSNG

-58 KPQHTAVFLDSVVG
+58 KPLHTAVFLDSVVG
-72 GLDYQCDDYTGV
+72 GLDYRCNDYTGV

-94 DGDSC
+94 DGDTC
-99 SFALGNQRLGS
+99 EFALGNQRLGA
-110 VTLKAGSSL
+110 VTLKAGNSL

-130 ERAIRIAALLQ
+130 EKAIRIAALLQ

-160 AQLGIIELGS
+160 AQLGIVELGS

-189 DVVSLAAA
+189 AVVSLAAA
-197 KDHLSATL
+197 KAHLSATL
-205 AGINGRSVAVDKV
+205 AGVNGRSVAVDKV

-225 TDLKNLDVESKLKD
+225 TDLKNLDVESKFKE
-239 YKGTLQAETTESG
+239 YKETLQAETGESG
-252 KVDRQIVL
+252 KADRQIVL

-282 SVIGSGY
+282 SAIGSGY
-289 STNLA
+289 STSLA
-294 KVIDVIIH
+294 KVMDVIIH
-302 TPGTAAVALKGG
+302 TPGTASVALKGG
-314 KGYTRDVAQL
+314 KGYTRDVAKL
-324 MGAYADSMEKVAAT
+324 MGAYADSLENVAAA

-353 DESVTLN
+353 DDAVTLN
-360 FDGAKALRASAM
+360 LDGAKALRASAM

-385 YGPDNAYA
+385 YGPDSAYV
-393 TQEEEVT
+393 TQQEEVT
-400 LPRMHIKQSWG
+400 LPRMHIKDTWG
-411 MQPSTT
+411 MQPTTTYEESSST
-417 FEESASTFKAQFS
+417 FETQFS
-430 QLDIEP
+430 QQEIEP
-436 DNLVNHADFFRL
+436 DALVAHADFFRL
-448 TDDAKARLGKAKAQL
+448 TDDAKARLAKAKSQL
-463 KDAVGLA
+463 KDAVSLA
-470 LTVDQGKLDESL
+470 LTIDQSKLDESL
-482 SQEEIEANTAT
+482 TQDEIEANAET
-493 LNLLADHFSGKVA
+493 LKELANHFAGTVP
-506 TIQWEDTETEYVNTG
+506 TIQWESVETRYVNTG
-521 MSWEPQNVGVK
+521 MGWQPQEVGVK

-545 DRSDV
+545 DRSDMTLKV
-550 TIKVAGAC
+550 TGGC
-558 DGSVGER
+558 DGAVGAR

-572 MGEPMCLIS
+572 MGEPMCLIT

-586 ALAENDRGALKYIGW
+586 ALAQSDRGALKYIGW
-601 MQEDQDSHTVIY
+601 MQEDQESHTAIY
-613 AKGVSYDWS
+613 AKGVGYDWS
-622 TRMTPLAGST
+622 TQMTPVAGST

-643 DDNKVSCAEQL
+643 DDNKVSCADQL

>member
-1 MFFTFV
+1 
-7 RVIKMKKNV
+7 MKKNV

-32 CGGGGDDNGGGNSGG
+32 CGGGGDDSGGGSNG

-58 KPQHTAVFLDSVVG
+58 KPLHTAVFLDSVVG
-72 GLDYQCDDYTGV
+72 GLDYRCNDYTGV

-94 DGDSC
+94 DGDTC
-99 SFALGNQRLGS
+99 EFALGNQRLGA
-110 VTLKAGSSL
+110 VTLKAGNSL

-130 ERAIRIAALLQ
+130 EKAIRIAALLQ

-160 AQLGIIELGS
+160 AQLGIVELGS

-189 DVVSLAAA
+189 AVVSLAAA
-197 KDHLSATL
+197 KAHLSATL
-205 AGINGRSVAVDKV
+205 AGVNGRSVAVDKL

-225 TDLKNLDVESKLKD
+225 TDLKNLDVESKFKE
-239 YKGTLQAETTESG
+239 YKETLQAETGESG

-282 SVIGSGY
+282 SAIGSGY
-289 STNLA
+289 STSLA
-294 KVIDVIIH
+294 KVMDVIIH
-302 TPGTAAVALKGG
+302 TPGTASVALEGG
-314 KGYTRDVAQL
+314 KGYTRDVAKL
-324 MGAYADSMEKVAAT
+324 MGAYADSLENVAAA

-353 DESVTLN
+353 DDTVTLN
-360 FDGAKALRASAM
+360 LDGAKALRASAM

-385 YGPDNAYA
+385 YGPDSAYV
-393 TQEEEVT
+393 TQQEEVT
-400 LPRMHIKQSWG
+400 LPRMHIKDTWG
-411 MQPSTT
+411 MQPTTNYEESSST
-417 FEESASTFKAQFS
+417 FETQFS
-430 QLDIEP
+430 QQEIEP
-436 DNLVNHADFFRL
+436 DALVAHADFFRL
-448 TDDAKARLGKAKAQL
+448 TDDAKARLAKAKSQL
-463 KDAVGLA
+463 KDAVSLA
-470 LTVDQGKLDESL
+470 LTIDQSKLDESL
-482 SQEEIEANTAT
+482 TQDEIEANAAT
-493 LNLLADHFSGKVA
+493 LKELANHFAGTVP
-506 TIQWEDTETEYVNTG
+506 TIQWESVETRYVNTG
-521 MSWEPQNVGVK
+521 MGWQPQEVGVK

-545 DRSDV
+545 DRSDM
-550 TIKVAGAC
+550 TIKVTGGC
-558 DGSVGER
+558 DGAVGAR

-572 MGEPMCLIS
+572 MGEPMCLIT

-586 ALAENDRGALKYIGW
+586 ALAQSDRGALKYIGW
-601 MQEDQDSHTVIY
+601 MQEDQESHTAIY
-613 AKGVSYDWS
+613 AKGVGYDWS
-622 TRMTPLAGST
+622 TQMTPVAGST

-643 DDNKVSCAEQL
+643 DDNKVSCADQL

>member
-1 MFFTFV
+1 
-7 RVIKMKKNV
+7 MKKNV

-32 CGGGGDDNGGGNSGG
+32 CGGGGDDNGGGSNG

-58 KPQHTAVFLDSVVG
+58 KPLHTAVFLDSVVG
-72 GLDYQCDDYTGV
+72 GLDYRCNDYTGV

-94 DGDSC
+94 DGDTC
-99 SFALGNQRLGS
+99 EFVLGNQRLGA
-110 VTLKAGSSL
+110 VTLKAGNSL

-130 ERAIRIAALLQ
+130 EKAIRIAALLQ

-160 AQLGIIELGS
+160 AQLGIVELGS

-189 DVVSLAAA
+189 AVVSLAAA
-197 KDHLSATL
+197 KAHLSATL
-205 AGINGRSVAVDKV
+205 AGVNGRSVAVDKV

-225 TDLKNLDVESKLKD
+225 TDLKNLDVESKFKE
-239 YKGTLQAETTESG
+239 YKETLQAETGESG
-252 KVDRQIVL
+252 KADRQIVL

-271 PVVAERLGFTS
+271 PVVAERLAFTS
-282 SVIGSGY
+282 SAIGSGY
-289 STNLA
+289 STSLA
-294 KVIDVIIH
+294 KVMDVIIH
-302 TPGTAAVALKGG
+302 TPGTASVALKGG
-314 KGYTRDVAQL
+314 KGYTRDVAKL
-324 MGAYADSMEKVAAT
+324 MGAYADSLENVAAA

-353 DESVTLN
+353 DDTVTLN
-360 FDGAKALRASAM
+360 LDGAKALRASAM

-385 YGPDNAYA
+385 YGPDSAYV
-393 TQEEEVT
+393 TQQEEVT
-400 LPRMHIKQSWG
+400 LPRMHIKDTWG
-411 MQPSTT
+411 MQPTTTYEESSST
-417 FEESASTFKAQFS
+417 FETQFS
-430 QLDIEP
+430 QQEIEP
-436 DNLVNHADFFRL
+436 DALVAHADFFRL
-448 TDDAKARLGKAKAQL
+448 TDDAKARLAKAKSQL
-463 KDAVGLA
+463 KDAVSLA
-470 LTVDQGKLDESL
+470 LTIDQSKLDESL
-482 SQEEIEANTAT
+482 TQDEIEANAAT
-493 LNLLADHFSGKVA
+493 LKELANHFAGTVP
-506 TIQWEDTETEYVNTG
+506 TIQWESVETRYVNTG
-521 MSWEPQNVGVK
+521 MGWQPQEVGVK

-545 DRSDV
+545 DRSDM
-550 TIKVAGAC
+550 TIKVTGGC
-558 DGSVGER
+558 DGAVGAR

-572 MGEPMCLIS
+572 MGEPMCLIT

-586 ALAENDRGALKYIGW
+586 ALAQSDRGALKYIGW
-601 MQEDQDSHTVIY
+601 MQEDQESHTAIY
-613 AKGVSYDWS
+613 AKGVGYDWS
-622 TRMTPLAGST
+622 TQMTPVAGST

-643 DDNKVSCAEQL
+643 DDNKVSCADQL

>member
-1 MFFTFV
+1 
-7 RVIKMKKNV
+7 MKKNV

-32 CGGGGDDNGGGNSGG
+32 CGGGGDDNGGGSNG

-58 KPQHTAVFLDSVVG
+58 KPLHTAVFLDSVVG
-72 GLDYQCDDYTGV
+72 GLDYRCNDYTGV

-94 DGDSC
+94 DGDTC
-99 SFALGNQRLGS
+99 EFALGNQRLGA
-110 VTLKAGSSL
+110 VTLKAGNSL

-130 ERAIRIAALLQ
+130 EKAIRIAALLQ

-160 AQLGIIELGS
+160 AQLGIVELGS

-189 DVVSLAAA
+189 AVVSLAAA
-197 KDHLSATL
+197 KAHLSATL
-205 AGINGRSVAVDKV
+205 AGVNGRSVAVDKV

-225 TDLKNLDVESKLKD
+225 TDLKNLDVESKFKE
-239 YKGTLQAETTESG
+239 YKETLQAETGESG
-252 KVDRQIVL
+252 KADRQIVL

-271 PVVAERLGFTS
+271 PVVAERLAFTS
-282 SVIGSGY
+282 SAIGSGY
-289 STNLA
+289 STSLA
-294 KVIDVIIH
+294 KVMDVIIH
-302 TPGTAAVALKGG
+302 TPGTASVALKGG
-314 KGYTRDVAQL
+314 KGYTRDVAKL
-324 MGAYADSMEKVAAT
+324 MGAYADSLENVAAA

-353 DESVTLN
+353 DDAVTLN
-360 FDGAKALRASAM
+360 LDGAKALRASAM

-385 YGPDNAYA
+385 YGPDSAYV
-393 TQEEEVT
+393 TQQEEVT
-400 LPRMHIKQSWG
+400 LPRMHIKDTWG
-411 MQPSTT
+411 MQPTTTYEESSST
-417 FEESASTFKAQFS
+417 FETQFS
-430 QLDIEP
+430 QQEIEP
-436 DNLVNHADFFRL
+436 DALVAHADFFRL
-448 TDDAKARLGKAKAQL
+448 TDDAKARLAKAKSQL
-463 KDAVGLA
+463 KDAVSLA
-470 LTVDQGKLDESL
+470 LTIDQSKLDESL
-482 SQEEIEANTAT
+482 TQDEIEANAAT
-493 LNLLADHFSGKVA
+493 IKELANHFAGTVP
-506 TIQWEDTETEYVNTG
+506 TIQWESVETRYVNTG
-521 MSWEPQNVGVK
+521 MGWQPQEVGVK

-545 DRSDV
+545 DRSDM
-550 TIKVAGAC
+550 TIKVTGGC
-558 DGSVGER
+558 DGAVGAR

-572 MGEPMCLIS
+572 MGEPMCLIT

-586 ALAENDRGALKYIGW
+586 ALAQSDRGALKYIGW
-601 MQEDQDSHTVIY
+601 MQEDQESHTAIY
-613 AKGVSYDWS
+613 AKGVGYDWS
-622 TRMTPLAGST
+622 TQMTPVAGST

-643 DDNKVSCAEQL
+643 DDNKVSCADQL

>member
-1 MFFTFV
+1 
-7 RVIKMKKNV
+7 MKKNV

-32 CGGGGDDNGGGNSGG
+32 CGGGGDDSGGGSNG

-58 KPQHTAVFLDSVVG
+58 KPLHTAVFLDSVVG
-72 GLDYQCDDYTGV
+72 GLDYRCNDYTGV

-94 DGDSC
+94 DGDTC
-99 SFALGNQRLGS
+99 EFALGNQRLGA
-110 VTLKAGSSL
+110 VTLKAGNSL

-130 ERAIRIAALLQ
+130 EKAIRIAALLQ

-160 AQLGIIELGS
+160 AQLGIVELGS

-189 DVVSLAAA
+189 AVVSLAAA
-197 KDHLSATL
+197 KAHLSATL
-205 AGINGRSVAVDKV
+205 AGVNGRSVAVDKV

-225 TDLKNLDVESKLKD
+225 TDLKNLDVESKFKE
-239 YKGTLQAETTESG
+239 YKETLQAETGESG

-282 SVIGSGY
+282 SAIGSGY
-289 STNLA
+289 STSLA
-294 KVIDVIIH
+294 KVMDVIIH
-302 TPGTAAVALKGG
+302 TPGTASVALKGG
-314 KGYTRDVAQL
+314 KGYTRDVAKL
-324 MGAYADSMEKVAAT
+324 MGAYADSLENVAAA

-353 DESVTLN
+353 DDTVTLN
-360 FDGAKALRASAM
+360 LDGAKALRASAM

-385 YGPDNAYA
+385 YGPDSAYV
-393 TQEEEVT
+393 TQQEEVT
-400 LPRMHIKQSWG
+400 LPRMHIKDTWG
-411 MQPSTT
+411 MQPTTTYEESSST
-417 FEESASTFKAQFS
+417 FETQFS
-430 QLDIEP
+430 QQEIEP
-436 DNLVNHADFFRL
+436 DALVAHADFFRL
-448 TDDAKARLGKAKAQL
+448 TDDAKARLAKAKSQL
-463 KDAVGLA
+463 KDAVSLA
-470 LTVDQGKLDESL
+470 LTIDQSKLDESL
-482 SQEEIEANTAT
+482 TQDEIEANAAT
-493 LNLLADHFSGKVA
+493 LKELANHFAGTVP
-506 TIQWEDTETEYVNTG
+506 TIQWESVETRYVNTG
-521 MSWEPQNVGVK
+521 MGWEPQEVGVK

-545 DRSDV
+545 DRSDM
-550 TIKVAGAC
+550 TIKVTGGC
-558 DGSVGER
+558 DGAVGAR

-572 MGEPMCLIS
+572 MGEPMCLIT

-586 ALAENDRGALKYIGW
+586 ALAQSDRGALKYIGW
-601 MQEDQDSHTVIY
+601 MQEDQESHTAIY
-613 AKGVSYDWS
+613 AKGVGYDWS
-622 TRMTPLAGST
+622 TQMTPVAGST

-643 DDNKVSCAEQL
+643 DDNKVSCADQL